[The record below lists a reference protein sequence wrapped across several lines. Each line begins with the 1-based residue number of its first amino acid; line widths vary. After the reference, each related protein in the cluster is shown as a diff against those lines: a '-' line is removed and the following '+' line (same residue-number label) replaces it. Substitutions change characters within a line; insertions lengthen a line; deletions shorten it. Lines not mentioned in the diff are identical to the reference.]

1 VTGADPPDVRRLF
14 DDVAPTYDLLNRL
27 LSLGQDG
34 RWRRH
39 AASLLAPAPGDLLLD
54 LCGGTGD
61 LALEVQRQ
69 HPQCRVLLV
78 DFAEQ
83 MVRLARPKIEA
94 RSGRWP
100 LLAAGDACRLPLPD
114 ASCGGVTAAFG
125 IRNLRSA
132 RAGLEEVRRVLR
144 PGGRLAMLE
153 FLRPSS
159 ALGHAEWA
167 FLKALVPAVAWCV
180 APRRAAAYRYLVGSI
195 VRFINLAE
203 MIALLREVGFAGIE
217 VHQRM
222 FGIATIVGATRA

>member
-1 VTGADPPDVRRLF
+1 VTGAEPPDVRRLF

-27 LSLGQDG
+27 LSVGQDR

-39 AASLLAPAPGDLLLD
+39 TASLLAPAPGGLLVD

-69 HPQCRVLLV
+69 YPGCRVLLV

-83 MVRLARPKIEA
+83 MLRLVRPKVEA
-94 RSGRWP
+94 RNGRRP
-100 LLAAGDACRLPLPD
+100 LVVAGDACRLPLAD
-114 ASCGGVTAAFG
+114 ASCAGVTAAFG

-132 RAGLEEVRRVLR
+132 RAGLEEACRVLR

-159 ALGHAEWA
+159 TLGRVEWA
-167 FLKALVPAVAWCV
+167 LLRALIPAVAWCV
-180 APRRAAAYRYLVGSI
+180 APKRAAAYRYLVGSI
-195 VRFINLAE
+195 VRFIDLAE
-203 MIALLREVGFAGIE
+203 MNALLREIGFVDIE
-217 VHQRM
+217 VHRRM
-222 FGIATIVGATRA
+222 LGIATIMGATRA